1 MKKTILILSIIGAVV
16 IISFGLNEMIGQ
28 KITIQ
33 KRTGEENIF
42 HDYKEVTKRKHVS
55 RAIKIVKNANWE
67 NEKEMKRYADYQFQF
82 PSKNRK
88 GDDKIASYLL
98 WISPNSEN
106 VEIVTDSKKYVKLAK
121 QDAADLYE
129 IITGEALIK

>member
-1 MKKTILILSIIGAVV
+1 MKKILLILSVIGAVL

-55 RAIKIVKNANWE
+55 RAINIVKNANWE
-67 NEKEMKRYADYQFQF
+67 NEKEMQRYADYRFQF
-82 PSKNRK
+82 PAKNRK
-88 GDDKIASYLL
+88 GHDKIASYLL
-98 WISPNSEN
+98 WISSNGEN
-106 VEIVTDSKKYVKLAK
+106 VEIMTDSKKYVKLAK

>member
-1 MKKTILILSIIGAVV
+1 LKKTILILSIIGAVV